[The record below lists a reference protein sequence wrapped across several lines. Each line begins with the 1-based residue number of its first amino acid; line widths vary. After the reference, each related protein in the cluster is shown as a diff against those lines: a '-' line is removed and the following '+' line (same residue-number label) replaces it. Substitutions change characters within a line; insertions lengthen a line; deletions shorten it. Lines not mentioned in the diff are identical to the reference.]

1 MIEILFQEGLIK
13 CLFATETFSIGINMP
28 AKTVVFTQTR
38 KFDGQDFRWITP
50 GEYIQM
56 SGRAGRRGKDLRGTV
71 IQMIDEKMDPVVA
84 KNMIYG
90 SSDPLSSSYRV
101 GYNMVLN
108 MLRVEDSDPENL
120 LRCSFH
126 QYQQEQLA
134 PELER
139 QAGELQ
145 VEADE
150 IIITGADEKV
160 VSDYYLYN
168 RQLVNTRQEMYQE
181 IMKPSHS
188 LPFLASGRLVR
199 VQAYGVD
206 WGWGMVVNY
215 RKAGGSSLTGFSLGF
230 DGDRI
235 DADTFIV
242 DILLNVSKRSAN
254 TSDEGDSTTES
265 QQEYEP
271 VSYDSQKGQLEVIR
285 VALRAIVEIAQVR
298 MTIPKDLTKSST
310 KKNIQ
315 NSIREV
321 LRRFA
326 TKGGI
331 PELNPIEDIG
341 ITHEG
346 FRELFSKYLDLN
358 KNLTESKLNENSKKD
373 EILKI
378 YSSKM
383 DLLERAE
390 VLRAKAQESQ
400 AVAMREDLTKMKN
413 VLRQL
418 DFISKDGV
426 LGMKGRFSCELSIAD
441 EIVLTEMIFDGSF
454 NDLTPQQAAALM
466 SCFVHKEGSQ
476 QTSSV
481 IPVMDAAHKTL
492 QQIVRKVAKVSIENQ
507 LISDEEEYVKS
518 FNPDMIEVAYHWSSG
533 SKFSEICKL
542 TDIFEGSI
550 IRVLRRLEELLRQ
563 MSSAAFAIGNFELKV
578 KFEQAA
584 ISLRRGVVF
593 AASLYI

>member
-1 MIEILFQEGLIK
+1 
-13 CLFATETFSIGINMP
+13 MP

-38 KFDGQDFRWITP
+38 KFDGQDFRWITS

-56 SGRAGRRGKDLRGTV
+56 SGRAGRRGKDLRGNV
-71 IQMIDEKMDPVVA
+71 IQMIDEKMDPAVA

-145 VEADE
+145 AEADE
-150 IIITGADEKV
+150 IAVTGADEKT
-160 VSDYYLYN
+160 VSDYYLCK
-168 RQLVNTRQEMYQE
+168 RQLETTRREMYQV
-181 IMKPSHS
+181 IMKPNHCV
-188 LPFLASGRLVR
+188 PFLSSGRLVR
-199 VQAYGVD
+199 VHAYGVD
-206 WGWGMVVNY
+206 WGWGMVVSF
-215 RKAGGSSLTGFSLGF
+215 RKAGGSSLTGFALGF
-230 DGDRI
+230 EDTRI

-242 DILLNVSKRSAN
+242 DILLNVTRGSGSGSEGGESA
-254 TSDEGDSTTES
+254 ES
-265 QQEYEP
+265 PEYEP
-271 VSYDSQKGQLEVIR
+271 VSYDNPKGQLEVIR
-285 VALRAIVEIAQVR
+285 VALRAMVELAQVR
-298 MTIPKDLTKSST
+298 MTMPKDLMKSSS
-310 KKNIQ
+310 KKNVQ
-315 NSIREV
+315 NAIREV

-326 TKGGI
+326 SKCGI
-331 PELNPIEDIG
+331 PELHPIEDIG
-341 ITHEG
+341 ITDEG
-346 FRELFSKYLDLN
+346 FRALYSKYVDL
-358 KNLTESKLNENSKKD
+358 KTSLESSSLNENPQKD
-373 EILKI
+373 EILKA
-378 YSSKM
+378 YSGKM
-383 DLLERAE
+383 ELLEQAA

-454 NDLTPQQAAALM
+454 NELTHQQAAALM

-476 QTSSV
+476 QSSSV
-481 IPVMDAAHKTL
+481 IPVMEAAFKKL
-492 QQIVRKVAKVSIENQ
+492 QQIARNVAKVSIENQ

-518 FNPDMIEVAYHWSSG
+518 FNPDMVEVAYQWASG
-533 SKFSEICKL
+533 AKFSEICKL

-563 MSSAAFAIGNFELKV
+563 MASAAFAIGNFELKL

-584 ISLRRGVVF
+584 NSLRRGVVF